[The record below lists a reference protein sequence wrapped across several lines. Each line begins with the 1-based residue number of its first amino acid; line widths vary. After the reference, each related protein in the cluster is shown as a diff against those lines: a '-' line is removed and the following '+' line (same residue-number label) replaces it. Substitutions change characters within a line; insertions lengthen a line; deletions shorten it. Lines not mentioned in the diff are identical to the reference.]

1 MIKFRRGSTS
11 SWRGTKTK
19 LAPGQPGYDKNKH
32 KIKVGDGEK
41 LWPDL
46 PYATGLFAEEILS
59 SEADAQANRDKDD
72 KFAANIITY
81 GTDAPD
87 ENTLGQ
93 IYLQQNDEEPEVDY
107 IIESGVNG
115 IWSYQKWKHGF
126 AKCWCRLELTTDVQ
140 TAFEGIGLY
149 QDNNSMRSMSYP
161 FVFKETPA
169 ETATLQTPG
178 SIVWLSGRTANTNQT
193 AGTYALIS
201 PYSLYSSRYFI
212 SIQVE
217 GFWK

>member
-1 MIKFRRGSTS
+1 MIKFRRGSTK
-11 SWRGTKTK
+11 SWLSTKTK
-19 LAPGQPGYDKNKH
+19 LEPGQPGYDKNKH
-32 KIKVGDGEK
+32 KIKIGDGK
-41 LWPDL
+41 NLWSDL
-46 PYATGLFAEEILS
+46 PYASGLFAEEIVD
-59 SEADAQANRDKDD
+59 SEANAKTKKDNDAEDLTL
-72 KFAANIITY
+72 ITY
-81 GTDAPD
+81 GTAEPD
-87 ENTLGQ
+87 ENTVGQ
-93 IYLQQNDEEPEVDY
+93 IYLQQTDDEPEVDY
-107 IIESGVNG
+107 VIEAGVNG
-115 IWSYQKWKHGF
+115 VWSYQKWKHGF

-161 FVFKETPA
+161 FTFKETPT
-169 ETATLQTPG
+169 ETATLQSPG
-178 SIVWLSGRTANTNQT
+178 QVVWLAGRTVNTNQT

>member
-1 MIKFRRGSTS
+1 MIKFRRGSTK
-11 SWRGTKTK
+11 SWRDAKVK
-19 LAPGQPGYDKNKH
+19 LESGQPGYDKNKH

-46 PYATGLFAEEILS
+46 PYATGLFAEEILD
-59 SEADAQANRDKDD
+59 SEAKAKTKKSKDSED
-72 KFAANIITY
+72 ITLITY
-81 GTDAPD
+81 GKEAPD
-87 ENTLGQ
+87 ENTVGQ

-107 IIESGVNG
+107 VVESGING

-149 QDNNSMRSMSYP
+149 QDNNSMRSVSYP
-161 FVFKETPA
+161 IKFKETPT
-169 ETATLQTPG
+169 ETATLQSPG
-178 SIVWLSGRTANTNQT
+178 SVVWLSGRTPNNNQT

-201 PYSLYSSRYFI
+201 PYNLYSSRYFI